1 MFPDV
6 ATAIGVENAC
16 LIFATFQLI
25 LALIVFLFVP
35 ETRGRTLEELQ
46 QAFVG
51 NELLTPF
58 SQNGRE
64 GYTPAYGST
73 FPSGVSFASSSQGK
87 VR

>member
-6 ATAIGVENAC
+6 ATSIGVENAC
-16 LIFATFQLI
+16 LIFASFQLI
-25 LALIVFLFVP
+25 LALVVFLFVP
-35 ETRGRTLEELQ
+35 ETRGRTLEDLQ

-51 NELLTPF
+51 SEVLTPF
-58 SQNGRE
+58 SQSLSARQ

-73 FPSGVSFASSSQGK
+73 FPSTSQEK